1 MLAGL
6 LVPVLAAAPFYVLD
20 SRAERRA
27 AQAELSQHEA
37 TDQATPEESE
47 QSATV
52 HEFPG
57 EKSPAADERPQVD
70 AA

>member
-37 TDQATPEESE
+37 TEQATPEASE
-47 QSATV
+47 HSATI
-52 HEFPG
+52 HELPL
-57 EKSPAADERPQVD
+57 EKAPAADERPRAD